1 MTLMNRASGQA
12 KWGAVAVA
20 CAVALIAASCGSDST
35 VDTQSAVDVSE
46 TVAAEESAQA
56 EPEVA
61 AVEEPEPEPTAVPE
75 PTATPEPT
83 PEPTP
88 VPTPTPEP
96 LPVLEWAFDGLEP
109 LGAASVYEGWAI
121 IDDAPVSTGRFNLSD
136 DNSIVALT
144 EPEVPGLETASAIVL
159 TIEPAEGD
167 DPAPSDVH
175 VLAGDLVDGAAELT
189 ISHPAA
195 IGTDFATAGGVFIL
209 GTPTTAVT
217 DDELSGVWFVNLG
230 PTRAGLE
237 LPALGAGWTYEG
249 WVVIDGIPVSTG
261 RFSDPAMADDFNGL
275 SGPDGTGPPF
285 PGEDFI
291 VNAPDGLSFPT
302 DLRNS
307 TVVISVEPVPDDS
320 PAPFAL
326 KPLATIVPD
335 GIGDHVVI
343 SSTQGPPPPSGLA
356 VIG

>member
-1 MTLMNRASGQA
+1 MNRAKGQP
-12 KWGAVAVA
+12 KWRALAVA
-20 CAVALIAASCGSDST
+20 CAVALLAASCGSDSAA
-35 VDTQSAVDVSE
+35 DTQAAVEVSE
-46 TVAAEESAQA
+46 TVAAEPAAQ
-56 EPEVA
+56 
-61 AVEEPEPEPTAVPE
+61 VEEPEPDVAAVAEVEPE
-75 PTATPEPT
+75 PTAPPEPT
-83 PEPTP
+83 PTPEPEPTP
-88 VPTPTPEP
+88 VPTPTAEP
-96 LPVLEWAFDGLEP
+96 LPALEWAFDGLEP

-121 IDDAPVSTGRFNLSD
+121 IDGAPVSTGRFSLTD
-136 DNSIVALT
+136 DGGVVAHT
-144 EPEVPGLETASAIVL
+144 EPEVPGLPAASAIVL

-167 DPAPSDVH
+167 DPAPSEVH
-175 VLAGDLVDGAAELT
+175 VLAGDFVDGAAELT
-189 ISHPAA
+189 VSHPAA

-217 DDELSGVWFVNLG
+217 DDELSGVWFVNLS

-249 WVVIDGIPVSTG
+249 WVVVDGIPVSTG

-291 VNAPDGLSFPT
+291 VNAPEGLSFPT

-320 PAPFAL
+320 PAPFAI

-335 GIGDHVVI
+335 GIGDHVLI
-343 SSTQGPPPPSGLA
+343 TSTQGPPAPSGLA
-356 VIG
+356 FIG